1 MSKSKLNR
9 VNVVILLFGRGVV
22 YLFVFVGFFYF
33 ILFYFIFFIIFFFLG
48 GGGGGGGG
56 AGGHSALFRWRLG
69 IFLYQCNKRKDPL
82 RCHSISPNKQSKIAC
97 VLCEIPTSSVTYPY
111 IVLFCTE
118 TLQWR
123 HNERDGTSDHQTY
136 DCLLNR
142 LCRRRS
148 TRTSKICV
156 TGLCAGNSPVTGE
169 FPAQR
174 TSDTENVSIWWR
186 HHVTQQNIYDKSCC
200 HTYQL
205 MQVM

>member
-9 VNVVILLFGRGVV
+9 VNVVILLFGEGGC
-22 YLFVFVGFFYF
+22 LFVCFCW
-33 ILFYFIFFIIFFFLG
+33 IFFFFFFWG
-48 GGGGGGGG
+48 GGGV

-97 VLCEIPTSSVTYPY
+97 VLCEIPTTSVTYPY

-148 TRTSKICV
+148 TRTSKLCV
-156 TGLCAGNSPVTGE
+156 TGLCKGPVTRKM
-169 FPAQR
+169 FPFDDVIMSLNKIFMINPA
-174 TSDTENVSIWWR
+174 
-186 HHVTQQNIYDKSCC
+186 VTPINQCK
-200 HTYQL
+200 
-205 MQVM
+205 